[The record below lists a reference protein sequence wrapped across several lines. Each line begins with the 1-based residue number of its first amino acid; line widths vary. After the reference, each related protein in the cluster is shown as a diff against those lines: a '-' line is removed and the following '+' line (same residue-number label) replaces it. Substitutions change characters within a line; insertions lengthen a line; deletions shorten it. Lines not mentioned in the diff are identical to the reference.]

1 MELLLRRAGRG
12 LGFARLSQY
21 GWARKTFLVVAAL
34 LGSAAFAA
42 GANLAGRY
50 ALWQVVRACLLDKA
64 TTGAP
69 LPCLEVDTS
78 DGEARGWAVLRPPIG
93 APDTILTPTRRIAG
107 IEDPLL
113 YASDV
118 PNYFA
123 LAWTARRWLA
133 KADGGAPA
141 DERVALAVNSRLA
154 RSQDQLHV
162 HIGCLAARFSH
173 SLDEH
178 ALGPTSAVWFRGPDI
193 APGLEL
199 WTYRSGVKDWA
210 RLEPFRL
217 ARALV
222 GEEKALARVTL
233 AAAPVRGEIVVFAL
247 KSRPGG
253 WYASA
258 EDVIDARCR

>member
-12 LGFARLSQY
+12 LAFARFSQY
-21 GWARKTFLVVAAL
+21 GWARKTCLVVAAL

-64 TTGAP
+64 TTGSP

-78 DGEARGWAVLRPPIG
+78 EGEAAGWVVLRPPIG
-93 APDTILTPTRRIAG
+93 APDTILAPTRRIFG
-107 IEDPLL
+107 IEDPSL
-113 YASDV
+113 YAPDV

-123 LAWTARRWLA
+123 LAWAARRWLVT
-133 KADGGAPA
+133 ADGGAPA
-141 DERVALAVNSRLA
+141 DDRVALAVNSRLA

-162 HIGCLAARFSH
+162 HIGCVAAHFSH
-173 SLDEH
+173 SLEH
-178 ALGPTSAVWFRGPDI
+178 ALGPANATWFRGADI

-199 WTYRSGVKDWA
+199 WSYRSGVKDWA

-217 ARALV
+217 ARTLV
-222 GEEKALARVTL
+222 GEEKELARVTL
-233 AAAPVRGEIVVFAL
+233 AAAPIRGEIVVFAL
-247 KSRPGG
+247 KSNPGG

-258 EDVIDARCR
+258 EDVIDSKCR

>member
-12 LGFARLSQY
+12 FGIVRLSRY
-21 GWARKTFLVVAAL
+21 GWARKTFLVAAAL

-42 GANLAGRY
+42 GANIAGRY

-113 YASDV
+113 YGPDV

-123 LAWTARRWLA
+123 LAWAARRWLA
-133 KADGGAPA
+133 KADGSAPA
-141 DERVALAVNSRLA
+141 DDRVVLAVNSRLA

-162 HIGCLAARFSH
+162 HIGCLAPRFSH

-178 ALGPTSAVWFRGPDI
+178 ALGPVSGAWSRGRDI

-199 WTYRSGVKDWA
+199 WSYRSGVTDWA

-222 GEEKALARVTL
+222 GDEKALARVTL
-233 AAAPVRGEIVVFAL
+233 AAAPIRGEIVLFAL
-247 KSRPGG
+247 KSRPHS

-258 EDVIDARCR
+258 EDLIDAWCG

>member
-12 LGFARLSQY
+12 FAFARLSQY

-34 LGSAAFAA
+34 LGSAALAM

-50 ALWQVVRACLLDKA
+50 ALWQVVRACMLDKA
-64 TTGAP
+64 TTGAA

-78 DGEARGWAVLRPPIG
+78 EGEERGWAVVRPPFG
-93 APDTILTPTRRIAG
+93 VPDTILTPTRRIVG
-107 IEDPLL
+107 IEDSSL
-113 YASDV
+113 YAPDV

-123 LAWTARRWLA
+123 LAWAARRWLA
-133 KADGGAPA
+133 TTDGGAPA
-141 DERVALAVNSRLA
+141 DNRVALAVNSRLA

-162 HIGCLAARFSH
+162 HIGCIAARFTH

-178 ALGPTSAVWFRGPDI
+178 ALGPASATWFRGADI

-199 WTYRSGVKDWA
+199 WSYRSGVKDWA

-233 AAAPVRGEIVVFAL
+233 AAAPIRGEIVVFAL
-247 KSRPGG
+247 KSNPGG

-258 EDVIDARCR
+258 EDVIDSKCR

>member
-12 LGFARLSQY
+12 FGFARLSQY
-21 GWARKTFLVVAAL
+21 GWARKTVLVAAAL

-42 GANLAGRY
+42 GANFAGRY
-50 ALWQVVRACLLDKA
+50 ALWQVVRACMLDKA

-78 DGEARGWAVLRPPIG
+78 DGEARGWVVLRPPIG
-93 APDTILTPTRRIAG
+93 SPDTILAPTRRISG

-113 YASDV
+113 YAPDV

-123 LAWTARRWLA
+123 LAWGARRWLA

-141 DERVALAVNSRLA
+141 DDRVALAVNSRLA

-162 HIGCLAARFSH
+162 HICCLTARFSRHLDDH
-173 SLDEH
+173 S
-178 ALGPTSAVWFRGPDI
+178 LGPTSATWFHGPNI

-199 WTYRSGVKDWA
+199 WSYRSGVKDWA

-217 ARALV
+217 ARVLF
-222 GEEKALARVTL
+222 GEENALALVTL
-233 AAAPVRGEIVVFAL
+233 AAVPVRGEIVVFAL
-247 KSRPGG
+247 KSRPHG

-258 EDVIDARCR
+258 DDVIDARCG

>member
-1 MELLLRRAGRG
+1 MELLLRRAERG
-12 LGFARLSQY
+12 LAFARLSQY
-21 GWARKTFLVVAAL
+21 GWVRKTLLVVAAL

-50 ALWQVVRACLLDKA
+50 ALWQVVRACMLDKA
-64 TTGAP
+64 TIGAP

-78 DGEARGWAVLRPPIG
+78 EGEARGWVVLRPPIG
-93 APDTILTPTRRIAG
+93 APDTILAPTRRIVG
-107 IEDPLL
+107 IEDPSL
-113 YASDV
+113 YAPDV

-123 LAWTARRWLA
+123 LAWAARRWLVT
-133 KADGGAPA
+133 ADGGAPA
-141 DERVALAVNSRLA
+141 DDRVALAVNSGLA

-162 HIGCLAARFSH
+162 HIGCVAARFSR
-173 SLDEH
+173 SLEH
-178 ALGPTSAVWFRGPDI
+178 ALGPASATWFRGPDI

-199 WTYRSGVKDWA
+199 WSYRSGVKDWA

-217 ARALV
+217 ARTLV

-233 AAAPVRGEIVVFAL
+233 AAAPIRGEIVVFAL
-247 KSRPGG
+247 KSSSGG

-258 EDVIDARCR
+258 EDVIDAKCR